1 MRCTGR
7 LLLLTTG
14 YPRQGLADTGRSP
27 SLKSY
32 RRPAAAASYTHQ
44 KIWSEQE
51 RFLAAFR
58 TGGTIKAGLE
68 NVTVCRRTV
77 ELWKQHDT
85 LRFKERFLAA
95 HEEFCD
101 SQEQILYSLNGGLKP
116 GQNPV
121 GLLGTLNAN
130 RPEKWHPALKLTH
143 EVPNEL
149 IQQLQRLKAL
159 GPSTGAKGTG
169 AGRCGRRGADAD
181 AVGVKSPN

>member
-1 MRCTGR
+1 
-7 LLLLTTG
+7 
-14 YPRQGLADTGRSP
+14 
-27 SLKSY
+27 
-32 RRPAAAASYTHQ
+32 
-44 KIWSEQE
+44 
-51 RFLAAFR
+51 
-58 TGGTIKAGLE
+58 
-68 NVTVCRRTV
+68 V

-159 GPSTGAKGTG
+159 GPSPAPKELGPGAVDAEEPMPMPWEWSHQIDSKFPSHLNLSYGDRYTKG
-169 AGRCGRRGADAD
+169 RHRRGNNEQQGLGK
-181 AVGVKSPN
+181 V